1 MSKSCNAL
9 SFHGYVSPFLMCFFP
24 DEFNNNEKE
33 FHLPAGLKGL
43 TTTSTGVTVGGV
55 TTTTN
60 PAITSA
66 ANLQFPTDDSMSQ
79 ISRALRTSTAAAAAA
94 AAATSRGGGGA
105 GGGGTTTDLGETS
118 DTSVIDFNIINDDM
132 KYRNLENMYKKGQT
146 PFRLYVRFGQEKKGD
161 LKSELWVWTQGC
173 PFTFLP

>member
-1 MSKSCNAL
+1 M
-9 SFHGYVSPFLMCFFP
+9 
-24 DEFNNNEKE
+24 
-33 FHLPAGLKGL
+33 PAGLKGL

-146 PFRLYVRFGQEKKGD
+146 SFFVCLYVLDKKEGGF
-161 LKSELWVWTQGC
+161 KIGAMGMAGAFQ
-173 PFTFLP
+173 P

>member
-1 MSKSCNAL
+1 M
-9 SFHGYVSPFLMCFFP
+9 
-24 DEFNNNEKE
+24 
-33 FHLPAGLKGL
+33 PAGLKGL

-94 AAATSRGGGGA
+94 AAATSRGGGGV

-146 PFRLYVRFGQEKKGD
+146 PFRLFVRFGQEKKGD
-161 LKSELWVWTQGC
+161 FNSELWVWIRASQIFGHFPAKFFWVGFYHTITTRPLLGH
-173 PFTFLP
+173 LEVV

>member
-1 MSKSCNAL
+1 M
-9 SFHGYVSPFLMCFFP
+9 
-24 DEFNNNEKE
+24 
-33 FHLPAGLKGL
+33 
-43 TTTSTGVTVGGV
+43 GGV

-60 PAITSA
+60 PAITS

-94 AAATSRGGGGA
+94 AAAATSRGGGGGA
-105 GGGGTTTDLGETS
+105 GTTTDLGETS

-146 PFRLYVRFGQEKKGD
+146 LQRKLN
-161 LKSELWVWTQGC
+161 
-173 PFTFLP
+173 